1 LEPIS
6 NNKSNKIAASIA
18 IQDEFL
24 TVEEL
29 AALLK
34 ITKMTVYRMV
44 KRGDLPHYQIGRI
57 KRFRKRDIEVYLQ
70 QCRTPTN
77 A

>member
-1 LEPIS
+1 MKPTAE
-6 NNKSNKIAASIA
+6 NNKSNKFTDAIV

-44 KRGDLPHYQIGRI
+44 KRGDLPYYAIGRV
-57 KRFRKRDIEVYLQ
+57 KRFRKQDIEHFRRN
-70 QCRTPTN
+70 CTKRS
-77 A
+77 